1 MFAPLYG
8 GNAWFAPPNDIC
20 LQCMRF
26 PKRKNFTFCSKG
38 CSDAVARDAPRL
50 IKIPPNHVM
59 HQNVK
64 RDFESSWCAPNR
76 PCILDIY
83 LITWS
88 ASSRSS
94 FDNYRDIV
102 QRWSRLPNGNEV
114 KRFRAERRACH
125 LGEPGQLSLCRRHDC
140 RLCYAIRTGFKSTLA
155 HKRSVQPMGYAGIRL
170 GHGIYATPT
179 SSKAFQYATNTRD
192 QSRVKTVIYS
202 RVVLGKAFRT
212 AREMPLLRNAPSG
225 YDSVEALSGP
235 ESQFDD
241 PECVV
246 YNANAIR
253 PAYLISL
260 LC

>member
-1 MFAPLYG
+1 MYSPQFIEHLHDCFSLARLLLCTMFAPLYG

-59 HQNVK
+59 HQNGTLRASSVACGVTIVSISAVK

-94 FDNYRDIV
+94 FDNYRYV
-102 QRWSRLPNGNEV
+102 
-114 KRFRAERRACH
+114 RF
-125 LGEPGQLSLCRRHDC
+125 
-140 RLCYAIRTGFKSTLA
+140 I
-155 HKRSVQPMGYAGIRL
+155 
-170 GHGIYATPT
+170 
-179 SSKAFQYATNTRD
+179 
-192 QSRVKTVIYS
+192 
-202 RVVLGKAFRT
+202 
-212 AREMPLLRNAPSG
+212 
-225 YDSVEALSGP
+225 
-235 ESQFDD
+235 
-241 PECVV
+241 
-246 YNANAIR
+246 
-253 PAYLISL
+253 LISL
-260 LC
+260 GSAHS